1 MAPDYDPTTILAWL
15 AGPGRR
21 LAEGAELFGGICER
35 VRAAGLPLERS
46 AIQLFDLHPLVFAY
60 CLHWHPG
67 APAYEVDH
75 GHTFAAPTPETRTP
89 YHAALDEGGF
99 LHRRLERGETDLAL
113 LRDLRAQGFT
123 DYLSIAIPSSASLPP
138 GVSWATRA
146 PGGFAD
152 GQVALLK
159 ALAPHLG
166 PPFEMLAERRK
177 LATVLRTYVG
187 RGPATEVL
195 AGRVRRG
202 DVRRLDAVV
211 LLTDLRG
218 FSRMTAIHSETE
230 TLTALALYAEAVVA
244 AVTAR
249 GGDVLKL
256 MGDGILAIFPV
267 ESPGQAA
274 LACTAALAAVRAARA
289 DLALTSLEF
298 VAVLNLGAVA
308 YGNVGARERLDFT
321 VIGDAVNVASRIEAH
336 AKRLA
341 VSVAM
346 TAAVARHLD
355 EPVHLLGQVELKD
368 LPGSWELFGVGEP
381 PYR

>member
-1 MAPDYDPTTILAWL
+1 MFRPRKRKPPISEKPQSYLTRGVLTIRADRRIRVP
-15 AGPGRR
+15 AGR
-21 LAEGAELFGGICER
+21 
-35 VRAAGLPLERS
+35 
-46 AIQLFDLHPLVFAY
+46 
-60 CLHWHPG
+60 
-67 APAYEVDH
+67 
-75 GHTFAAPTPETRTP
+75 
-89 YHAALDEGGF
+89 
-99 LHRRLERGETDLAL
+99 
-113 LRDLRAQGFT
+113 
-123 DYLSIAIPSSASLPP
+123 
-138 GVSWATRA
+138 
-146 PGGFAD
+146 
-152 GQVALLK
+152 
-159 ALAPHLG
+159 
-166 PPFEMLAERRK
+166 AERRK

-230 TLTALALYAEAVVA
+230 TLTALVLYAEAVVA

-368 LPGSWELFGVGEP
+368 LPGSWELFGAGEP